1 MDDIM
6 ILFHKVIVDVGSFN
20 DAHFGIFNE
29 CEREVLTTL
38 FREKCNSNP
47 FRFLSLLSPEQKQ
60 LVTAWSCQRTTFSV
74 EQLKSAL
81 KKFLKHLD
89 GVSYTVYPKNK
100 KSKKEKKNIR

>member
-6 ILFHKVIVDVGSFN
+6 ILFHKMIVDVGSFN

-38 FREKCNSNP
+38 FKEKCNSNP

-60 LVTAWSCQRTTFSV
+60 FVTSWVCQRTSFSV
-74 EQLKSAL
+74 EQLVSAM
-81 KKFLKHLD
+81 KKFLKYLD
-89 GVSYTVYPKNK
+89 GVNYTVYPKIK
-100 KSKKEKKNIR
+100 KTKKEKKNIR